1 MATPKQQPMCAV
13 TIGFDTYLMPAAAG
27 MKVVEL
33 MQQAVT
39 TDRTYGTARDSYEAG
54 EPPQISFQVVRPS
67 QIRMQPG
74 ADIEPAGPKRIT
86 KQPLRLTR
94 KGD

>member
-1 MATPKQQPMCAV
+1 M
-13 TIGFDTYLMPAAAG
+13 
-27 MKVVEL
+27 
-33 MQQAVT
+33 T

-74 ADIEPAGPKRIT
+74 ADIEPAGPKRIA